1 MTLVVLLA
9 DANSAGQVQ
18 KIADTFGVDWPHL
31 ISQIISFAI
40 VCFLLQRF
48 AYKPIL
54 RMLAQRRQQ
63 IADGIAEREQIR
75 DELAH
80 AQARRQA
87 VMVQAAE
94 DASEVIQEARV
105 AAARVR
111 ESETQKAISNA
122 ELIIVKAHEAASQ
135 EHDRMLRELKR
146 ELGGLVIQ
154 ATSIATGKVLSE
166 EDQRRMAEETLRDVS
181 KAA

>member
-18 KIADTFGVDWPHL
+18 KIAETFGVDWPHL

-111 ESETQKAISNA
+111 ESE
-122 ELIIVKAHEAASQ
+122 
-135 EHDRMLRELKR
+135 
-146 ELGGLVIQ
+146 
-154 ATSIATGKVLSE
+154 
-166 EDQRRMAEETLRDVS
+166 
-181 KAA
+181 

>member
-1 MTLVVLLA
+1 MSVVLLLA
-9 DANSAGQVQ
+9 DASSTGQVQ
-18 KIADTFGVDWPHL
+18 QIANTFGVDWPHL

-54 RMLAQRRQQ
+54 RMLEERRQQ
-63 IADGIAEREQIR
+63 IAEGIAEREQIR
-75 DELAH
+75 DELTQAE
-80 AQARRQA
+80 ARRQA
-87 VMVQAAE
+87 IMVQAADE
-94 DASEVIQEARV
+94 AVEVIQEARV

-111 ESETQKAISNA
+111 DSETQKAISAA
-122 ELIIVKAHEAASQ
+122 EQIIVKSREAASQ

-154 ATSIATGKVLSE
+154 ATSVATRKVLTTD
-166 EDQRRMAEETLRDVS
+166 DQRRMAEETLNELS